1 MSHRQG
7 ISKRIGAAGAPSLKT
22 FTGGAS
28 REWGGKPN
36 TYYDVS
42 PIKKAPWGW
51 EIILYFFLGG
61 IAGTSYLIATLADF
75 LGGMQD
81 TNLTRAG
88 RYLSFVAITISPVLL
103 ILDLGRPERFHHML
117 RVIKLRSV
125 MSLGTWGVTLFG
137 ICSGYTAAY
146 QAAQDGVFNRLPL
159 IKRSLMVLPIKMVES
174 IGSVLGLFVAS
185 YTGVLLSSTAVP
197 LWARAKHIL
206 GPLFLTSGLSA
217 ALASLSLIL
226 SPNRSNQK
234 TLEKLEDA
242 EILALTTELG
252 FMLTLPSLLGP
263 LGKPLVKGKLGLL
276 FAIGTIG
283 GGILLP
289 LRARLS
295 WKLKRKHMPRST
307 NSGIAFLTLLG
318 GLILRAT
325 WVLAG
330 RRSAD
335 DPHAAL
341 RQENTL

>member
-1 MSHRQG
+1 MSHMDEM
-7 ISKRIGAAGAPSLKT
+7 SERIGAADAPSLQA
-22 FTGGAS
+22 FTGGAT
-28 REWGGKPN
+28 RDWGGKPK
-36 TYYDVS
+36 TYYDIS

-61 IAGTSYLIATLADF
+61 IAGTSYLIATLAHF
-75 LGGMQD
+75 LGGEQD
-81 TNLTRAG
+81 ANLTRAG
-88 RYLSFVAITISPVLL
+88 RYLSFLAIAISPILL

-117 RVIKLRSV
+117 RVIKFRSV
-125 MSLGTWGVTLFG
+125 MSLGTWGITLFG

-146 QAAQDGVFNRLPL
+146 QAAQDGVFNRLPV
-159 IKRSLMVLPIKMVES
+159 IKRGLIALPVKGVES

-197 LWARAKHIL
+197 LWGRAKHIL

-217 ALASLSLIL
+217 ALASLSIIL

-252 FMLTLPSLLGP
+252 FMLALPSLLGP

-276 FAIGTIG
+276 FVAGAIG

-295 WKLKRKHMPRST
+295 WRLKREHMPRST
-307 NSGIAFLTLLG
+307 NSGLAFLTLLG
-318 GLILRAT
+318 SLILRT
-325 WVLAG
+325 VWVLAG

-335 DPHAAL
+335 DPQATH
-341 RQENTL
+341 RQENNL